1 MSVAREPPGNRAEE
15 TDLPGAERPL
25 PGGEPVTGFF
35 DWLEAVF
42 FGGIELS
49 ALSSPTFAALIFLQ
63 ELYPDAVSLAGL
75 TAIGAG
81 SVALAAFRSG
91 AVDVGRWPRRSELTS
106 LPLRVTHFSLLFLA
120 ATMGVAVVAVS
131 AGSLWLTLLG
141 GVVEA
146 AGLATFPTLYGRVY
160 GEPVVNPA
168 ERV

>member
-1 MSVAREPPGNRAEE
+1 MTRLSG
-15 TDLPGAERPL
+15 
-25 PGGEPVTGFF
+25 
-35 DWLEAVF
+35 WLEAVF

-49 ALSSPTFAALIFLQ
+49 ALSTPTFAALIFLQ
-63 ELYPDAVSLAGL
+63 DLYPDAVSLAGL

-81 SVALAAFRSG
+81 SVALSVYRTG

-106 LPLRVTHFSLLFLA
+106 LPLRVIHFSLVFLLA
-120 ATMGVAVVAVS
+120 SMGVALVAVS

-146 AGLATFPTLYGRVY
+146 VGLATFPTLYGRVY
-160 GEPVVNPA
+160 GDPVVNPA